1 MEHVSVLK
9 DESILGLNLKPGYTF
24 VDMTLGSGGHSKC
37 VFESVKDLQII
48 GFDADGDAI
57 KRAGKVLASIGA
69 KPILINQN
77 FSSLEKELEKRG
89 ISRVDAI
96 LFDLGISSVQ
106 LDDSGRG
113 FTFRKDE
120 PLLMTLTDDVVPETL
135 TAENIVNNW
144 DRETLETIIKGFG
157 EEKYARSIARAI
169 TESRKIKPIKTTFE
183 LVEAIR
189 SGVPTRYT
197 HQKIHFATRTFQAL
211 RIAVNDELNSLKKGL
226 EDGFRRLSIGGRI
239 SVISF
244 HSLEDRIVKNFNKE
258 KEQQGLANIHT
269 KKPITPSEK
278 EILDNPRSRSAKL
291 RVIEKI
297 K

>member
-37 VFESVKDLQII
+37 AFESVKDLQII
-48 GFDADGDAI
+48 GFDADGGAI
-57 KRAGKVLASIGA
+57 ERAGKILASIGA

-89 ISRVDAI
+89 INKVDAI

-120 PLLMTLTDDVVPETL
+120 PLLMTLTDDVIPETL

-197 HQKIHFATRTFQAL
+197 HQKIHFATRTFQAIRIATNGEL
-211 RIAVNDELNSLKKGL
+211 TELPKALEQSVNILNKGGRIAV
-226 EDGFRRLSIGGRI
+226 IT
-239 SVISF
+239 F
-244 HSLEDRIVKNFNKE
+244 HSLEDRIVKNFFKKE
-258 KEQQGLANIHT
+258 ETDGRLKKIT
-269 KKPITPSEK
+269 KKPIVPSMSETSN
-278 EILDNPRSRSAKL
+278 NPRSRSAKL
-291 RVIEKI
+291 RIVEKI
-297 K
+297 

>member
-197 HQKIHFATRTFQAL
+197 HQKIHFATRTFQAIRIATNGEL
-211 RIAVNDELNSLKKGL
+211 TELPKALEQSVNILNKGGRIAV
-226 EDGFRRLSIGGRI
+226 IT
-239 SVISF
+239 F
-244 HSLEDRIVKNFNKE
+244 HSLEDRIVKNFFKKE
-258 KEQQGLANIHT
+258 EADGRLKKIT
-269 KKPITPSEK
+269 KKPIVPSMSETNN
-278 EILDNPRSRSAKL
+278 NPRSRSAKL
-291 RVIEKI
+291 RIVEKI
-297 K
+297 